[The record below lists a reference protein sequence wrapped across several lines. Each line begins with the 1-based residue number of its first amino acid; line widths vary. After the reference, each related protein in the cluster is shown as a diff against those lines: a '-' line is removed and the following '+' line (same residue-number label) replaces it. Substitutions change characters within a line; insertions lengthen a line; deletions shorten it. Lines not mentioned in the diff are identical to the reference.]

1 MLLHPRLIGMLAVC
15 GLLFSFTS
23 LASAEL
29 TAPQEASDHTFATR
43 YNLNGQVTG
52 TIEPDP
58 DGSGPLGYP
67 ATRHTYFSSGLLEK
81 TETGYLVS
89 WQDQTIPPAQW
100 SGFYPELTKVYT
112 YDTYGRK
119 ASEGLVNPSGQYT
132 QLTQFSYTTAGYL
145 KCSAIRMTLTLQ
157 DDACSPSMDA
167 IYGWDRVTRY
177 EYNHHG
183 DPRKVERAVGTPLQQ
198 VYKTATYN
206 PDRTIDTLTD
216 ANGHLTQYEYDE
228 HKRMTRWYFPSSTPG
243 SHNPDDFEQYF
254 YDDNG
259 NRTGLQKRDGRKIQ
273 YHYDQ
278 LNRMII
284 KDIPGGSTQ
293 DVYYKYDL
301 RNLQLHARFSSH
313 SGQGIV
319 NTFDGFGNLIRSTN
333 TTGGVSRV
341 LNYRYDSNGNRT
353 RVTHPDGWFFTYGF
367 DGLNRINSLRESAS
381 TSVNASTNPLLTVT
395 YGSHGR
401 RHHISRTGG
410 TTTTYNRDDS
420 LRLNSFVQNFAGT
433 TNDLTNTFT
442 YNPASQIAMLTQSNT
457 AYSYTGDQNLTG
469 NYIPNH
475 LNQYASINGQALDY
489 DPNGNLT
496 QHSGTT
502 YTYDDENRLTNISG
516 TTTASFKYDPLGRL
530 FETTIGGVKTQYL
543 YDGDALVAEYNSAG
557 TLTRRYVHGDQVD
570 EPWVQYNS
578 NLIGSTHR
586 RFLHADHQGSIIA
599 HSDSSGNKT
608 AINTYDAFGI
618 PGGNNI
624 DRFGYTGQ
632 IWLKELGLFYYKA
645 RIYNPKLGRFL
656 QTDPIGYE
664 DQMNLY
670 AYVHNDP
677 MNNIDPTGKNTI
689 AGGLA
694 VIGGFACS
702 RSPGCVRAVGSGIA
716 GTIGAVGGYFNES
729 ADETTRPSDGVP
741 VQEGATVERPGRR
754 GSRDQIYGKPGGV
767 EQANEDFDNSV
778 DPDTVEDRGNG
789 MRTGQTQSGANI
801 TVRPGSNSGE
811 PTVEITRGSGK
822 ERETDKFRYRPP
834 REENR

>member
-1 MLLHPRLIGMLAVC
+1 MKTSGIKHNLSVLLKMLLSTAIFLSSAGQAEQYESPYKKAYRYSKTGLMLGSIQPDADGDSLNFPAQRFTYHP
-15 GLLFSFTS
+15 
-23 LASAEL
+23 
-29 TAPQEASDHTFATR
+29 TR
-43 YNLNGQVTG
+43 PTLVITIESGNLEDWLDE
-52 TIEPDP
+52 TIEP
-58 DGSGPLGYP
+58 
-67 ATRHTYFSSGLLEK
+67 
-81 TETGYLVS
+81 
-89 WQDQTIPPAQW
+89 AQW
-100 SGFYPELTKVYT
+100 TDYTDFTIFTTQGFE
-112 YDTYGRK
+112 YDDYGRK
-119 ASEGLVNPSGQYT
+119 IKEWVKGANGNIERLTQYTYNAKGLVKCKT
-132 QLTQFSYTTAGYL
+132 QRMNQAAYNALPADACVQSAAGTAG
-145 KCSAIRMTLTLQ
+145 
-157 DDACSPSMDA
+157 P
-167 IYGWDRVTRY
+167 DRITRY
-177 EYNHHG
+177 TYNNL
-183 DPRKVERAVGTPLQQ
+183 DLVLTEERAVGTPLAQTY
-198 VYKTATYN
+198 VTNTYDGYLVKTQ
-206 PDRTIDTLTD
+206 TD
-216 ANGHLTQYEYDE
+216 ANGNKTTLEYDE
-228 HKRMTRWYFPSSTPG
+228 FDRLEYRYYPSKTVTGASSTTDY
-243 SHNPDDFEQYF
+243 NQYG
-254 YDDNG
+254 YDLN
-259 NRTGLQKRDGRKIQ
+259 NNLKTERKR
-273 YHYDQ
+273 
-278 LNRMII
+278 N
-284 KDIPGGSTQ
+284 GSTITYTYDNNNRLIKKDLSNNTWSG
-293 DVYYKYDL
+293 DVFYNYDL
-301 RNLQLHARFSSH
+301 RGLTLHSRFGSD
-313 SGQGIV
+313 SGQGVI
-319 NTFDGFGNLIRSTN
+319 NTFDGFGNLLQA
-333 TTGGVSRV
+333 TTTMGGTSRT
-341 LNYRYDSNGNRT
+341 LSYRYDHNSNRT
-353 RVTHPDGWFFTYGF
+353 RITHPDGKYFGYTF
-367 DGLNRINSLRESAS
+367 DGLDRVTGLTEQTTTMLSLSYWGHGKRHTITRGNS
-381 TSVNASTNPLLTVT
+381 
-395 YGSHGR
+395 
-401 RHHISRTGG
+401 
-410 TTTTYNRDDS
+410 TTTYTFDNI
-420 LRLNSFVQNFAGT
+420 LRLESLAQNLAGT
-433 TNDLTNTFT
+433 TNDLVNSFT
-442 YNPASQIAMLTQSNT
+442 YIPSNQIHTLTVSNNLFRY
-457 AYSYTGDQNLTG
+457 AENANRTGQYVANG
-469 NYIPNH
+469 
-475 LNQYASINGQALDY
+475 LNQYTSVAGGTISY
-489 DPNGNLT
+489 DANANLT

-502 YTYDDENRLTNISG
+502 YTYDNENRLTSVSG
-516 TTTASFKYDPLGRL
+516 TATASFQYDPLGRL